1 MIWLI
6 GDKGMLGQQIAAE
19 LKGDDIYFYGSDKE
33 VDISDIIA
41 LEKFTNNKSIDWII
55 NCSAYNFVD
64 KCESEIDLAYHVNA
78 IGVKNIAQISNKIKA
93 KLIHF
98 STDYVFDGDSNKPY
112 KEPDIPDPL
121 SVYGKSKLEGEKLL
135 QMSTK
140 QSFIFRISWL
150 YGIYGNN
157 FVKTM
162 LCLFQEKNEINVVY
176 DQIGCPTYADE
187 LAKNIN
193 KLIKNNSEKYG
204 IYHYSDEGEISWFDF
219 AVQIQEYAYELGLI
233 SKKIKINPIKTSQY
247 PTSAKRPRYSRLDK
261 TKVQRKLNFAI
272 LDWKLNLMNCLKSV

>member
-6 GDKGMLGQQIAAE
+6 GDKGMLGRQIAAE
-19 LKGDDIYFYGSDKE
+19 LKKNDIYFYSSDKN
-33 VDISDIIA
+33 VDIRDIGG
-41 LEKFTNNKSIDWII
+41 LEKFVSNKSIDWII

-64 KCESEIDLAYHVNA
+64 KCESEIDLAYQINA
-78 IGVKNIAQISNKIKA
+78 FGVKAIAQISNTIKA

-98 STDYVFDGDSNKPY
+98 STDYVFDGNSNKPY
-112 KEPDIPDPL
+112 KESDIHSPL

-135 QMSTK
+135 QISTK
-140 QSFIFRISWL
+140 QFFIFRISWL

-162 LCLFQEKNEINVVY
+162 LRLFKEKNEINVIN
-176 DQIGCPTYADE
+176 DQIGSPTYADG
-187 LAKNIN
+187 LAKNIVR
-193 KLIKNNSEKYG
+193 LIKNNSEKYG

-219 AVQIQEYAYELGLI
+219 AVQIQEYAHNLGLI

-247 PTSAKRPRYSRLDK
+247 PTSAKRPKFSKLDK
-261 TKVQRKLNFAI
+261 TKVKRNLKFSV
-272 LDWKLNLMNCLKSV
+272 LDWKINLIKYIESV